1 LDLPAALVP
10 GALRSIAAL
19 ANNGIL
25 PSNYSSTA
33 EQYASAWES
42 HAERCFAIT
51 IPRDVASQRLE
62 NYVQQANLSD
72 SLLYGLGSLNTT
84 ASNSTDST
92 DDARGGNFTF
102 YALSLDA
109 NATKVEIMNSD
120 LGFTLLYNNNVSSS
134 ILQATVDALKPYPR
148 GE

>member
-84 ASNSTDST
+84 ASNSTDV
-92 DDARGGNFTF
+92 ARGGNFTF

-109 NATKVEIMNSD
+109 NATKVEIMHTD

-134 ILQATVDALKPYPR
+134 ILEATVDALKPYPR